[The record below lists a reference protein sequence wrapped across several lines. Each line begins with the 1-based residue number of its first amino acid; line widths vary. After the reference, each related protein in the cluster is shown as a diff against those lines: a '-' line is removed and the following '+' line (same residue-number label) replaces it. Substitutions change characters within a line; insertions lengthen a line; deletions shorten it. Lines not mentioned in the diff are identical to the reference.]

1 MKIARFSFFR
11 PREPELL
18 NRALES
24 TLRAPSTD
32 SFQKLGKAQVARLKN
47 TDYSAELG
55 FYCKMSVQE
64 TLRSTGIK
72 QTLSKNQSYGGT
84 TYKFPDFPIIDF
96 K

>member
-1 MKIARFSFFR
+1 MKITRFSFFR

-32 SFQKLGKAQVARLKN
+32 SFQKLGKSQVERLKKA
-47 TDYSAELG
+47 DYSAELG
-55 FYCKMSVQE
+55 FFCKMSVQE
-64 TLRSTGIK
+64 SLKNTGIK
-72 QTLSKNQSYGGT
+72 QTLTKNQSYGGT
-84 TYKFPDFPIIDF
+84 TYKFPEFPVINF